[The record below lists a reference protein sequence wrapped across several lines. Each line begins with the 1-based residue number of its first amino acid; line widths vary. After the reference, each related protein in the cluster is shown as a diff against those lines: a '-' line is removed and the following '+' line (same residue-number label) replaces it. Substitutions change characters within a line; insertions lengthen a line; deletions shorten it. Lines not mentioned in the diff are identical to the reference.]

1 MPTFA
6 YEAMTPQG
14 KQAKGTLEAK
24 TSDDALAQLRQ
35 QGMFPTS
42 VREQKTKGGPTTATE
57 AAGKKKKK
65 GFSLSLGGV
74 STKNL
79 PCSRASSAPSR
90 MQAFRCC
97 AASRSSRC
105 SRSLESSSARS
116 PMCVTT

>member
-42 VREQKTKGGPTTATE
+42 VRE
-57 AAGKKKKK
+57 
-65 GFSLSLGGV
+65 
-74 STKNL
+74 
-79 PCSRASSAPSR
+79 
-90 MQAFRCC
+90 
-97 AASRSSRC
+97 
-105 SRSLESSSARS
+105 
-116 PMCVTT
+116 